1 MFAQDCSLRTAR
13 VTVIS
18 RIISINST
26 FQVKNSTEAKV
37 LCMTS
42 IGLLH
47 LHADKLD
54 DTKVKSC
61 VWAEFF
67 WADFAVV
74 TNKLVEDACIIL

>member
-13 VTVIS
+13 VIVIS

-67 WADFAVV
+67 LGFAVV
-74 TNKLVEDACIIL
+74 TNRLVENACIIL